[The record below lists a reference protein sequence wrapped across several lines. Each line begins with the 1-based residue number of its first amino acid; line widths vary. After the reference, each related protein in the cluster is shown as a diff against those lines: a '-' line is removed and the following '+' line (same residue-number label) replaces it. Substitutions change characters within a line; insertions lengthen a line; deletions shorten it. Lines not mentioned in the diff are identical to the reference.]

1 MASTYTRHK
10 TTHRRDG
17 LIAMETAVQPS
28 YHHRQISRPVAVSF
42 VAMAVLF
49 LTPLFFVG
57 PKPVLLAV
65 IAPIIAVVGLLHWI
79 VYSMT
84 IEVSENGLG
93 WYFGLGLRK
102 KRILLKDI
110 ARVQRV
116 RIPWWYGVG
125 IKYTPRA
132 WVYLVASGDGVEIQT
147 IDNEIVR
154 LGTDDVDR
162 LIGVLRHVQ

>member
-1 MASTYTRHK
+1 
-10 TTHRRDG
+10 
-17 LIAMETAVQPS
+17 METAVRPS
-28 YHHRQISRPVAVSF
+28 YHHRQISRATTISSVVMTA
-42 VAMAVLF
+42 LF
-49 LTPLFFVG
+49 STPLFFLG
-57 PKPVLLAV
+57 LNPVLLAV

-93 WYFGLGLRK
+93 WYFGPGLWK

-125 IKYTPRA
+125 IKYTPQA

-147 IDNEIVR
+147 INNEVVR
-154 LGTDDVDR
+154 LGTDDVDQ
-162 LIGVLRHVQ
+162 LIGALRHRQ